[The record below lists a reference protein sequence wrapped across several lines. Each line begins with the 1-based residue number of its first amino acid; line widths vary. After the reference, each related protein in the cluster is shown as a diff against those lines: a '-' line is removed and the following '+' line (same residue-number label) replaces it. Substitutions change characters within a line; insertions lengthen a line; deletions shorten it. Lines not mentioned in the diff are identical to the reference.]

1 MNKLAQDYYQM
12 GQILA
17 LEKLGVDLSEVQ
29 QAMEIQRAMQQG
41 AAADRIGSDMEKHRR
56 MGAIGGTFAGA
67 GIGGLAGAAL
77 GNKKSKALAAL
88 LGILGMGAGGVAGNL
103 GGRLSGMTS
112 GAASGALAS
121 LPGVMQSADFLSQ
134 PLSDY

>member
-12 GQILA
+12 GQMLA

-29 QAMEIQRAMQQG
+29 EAMELQRALQQG
-41 AAADRIGSDMEKHRR
+41 SAADRIGYDMEQHRR
-56 MGAIGGTFAGA
+56 MGAIGGTVAGA
-67 GIGGLAGAAL
+67 GLGSLAGAAL
-77 GNKKSKALAAL
+77 GSKKSKALAAL
-88 LGILGMGAGGVAGNL
+88 LGILGAGAGGVAGNL

-121 LPGVMQSADFLSQ
+121 LPGVRETADYLSQ